1 MLRVN
6 GELVHPDLIEE
17 TFSRIKAAA
26 EQETQGSCCERDPEF
41 REQAENEVADSIL
54 IAQEAEKR
62 HPEIPEEEV
71 KPKLKE
77 LIDKYREHGATW
89 EMLEAERDNLRYEIS
104 ASLRMEKLIGELLGD
119 DDQVTPD
126 EAQAFYQEHESDY
139 RVAAEAR
146 CLHLMKPHNG
156 EAEHKSLPDL
166 YQKMCEI
173 REEAL
178 AEDADFIEIAKRET
192 EKSTNE
198 IDLDW
203 IDLDRPTNP
212 FESIL
217 FSLRE
222 GEVSPVMTYEHAF
235 HIIKVTGIKPGH
247 LTPLEEVQKEVED
260 RALARK
266 KRQALQAL
274 SDRLRPEAK
283 IERVTEEEA

>member
-1 MLRVN
+1 
-6 GELVHPDLIEE
+6 

-71 KPKLKE
+71 KPQLKE
-77 LIDKYREHGATW
+77 LIDKYREHGASW
-89 EMLEAERDNLRYEIS
+89 EMLEAERDNMRYEIS
-104 ASLRMEKLIGELLGD
+104 ASLRMEKLIDELLGD

-126 EAQAFYQEHESDY
+126 EVQAFYEEFEKDY
-139 RVAAEAR
+139 RIAAESR
-146 CLHLMKPHNG
+146 CLHMMKPI
-156 EAEHKSLPDL
+156 AEHKSLPDL
-166 YQKMCEI
+166 YQKMCAI

-178 AEDADFIEIAKRET
+178 VEGADFIEIAKRET

-247 LTPLEEVQKEVED
+247 VTPLEEVQKEVED

-266 KRQALQAL
+266 KRKALQVLA
-274 SDRLRPEAK
+274 DTLRQEAE
-283 IERVTEEEA
+283 IERVSEEDAQG